1 MTIPVTLEAAK
12 LHLKIEL
19 DDSSQDEEVAGFIAD
34 AAAWIEKLTGHV
46 LVARD
51 VTKNFSSFDRMLF
64 REWPIAADAVPTVTY
79 DGAGGQAISVTEVR
93 MLLSRRPA
101 RVAPWVGARW
111 PALPIGSGVTATVR
125 AGYEEGD
132 DVPRVFRRAMLT
144 LIAAYDDDR
153 EGGDIL
159 RKAEDA
165 AKDLCSDY
173 RIRLL

>member
-12 LHLKIEL
+12 RHLKIEL
-19 DDSSQDEEVAGFIAD
+19 DDVSQDEEINGFIAD
-34 AAAWIEKLTGHV
+34 AAAWIEQFTGHV

-51 VTKNFSSFDRMLF
+51 VTKSFSSFDRVMF
-64 REWPIAADAVPTVTY
+64 REWPIAADAVPVVTY
-79 DGAGGQAISVTEVR
+79 DGAGGQAVPVTEVR

-101 RVAPWVGARW
+101 RVAPWVGGRW
-111 PALPIGSGVTATVR
+111 PALPLGSGVTATVR

-132 DVPRVFRRAMLT
+132 EVPGEFRRAMLT
-144 LIAAYDDDR
+144 LIAAYDADR

-165 AKDLCSDY
+165 AKDACSNF
-173 RIRLL
+173 RIRAL